1 MVQLKTCLYVLVI
14 NTVACVT
21 EGDIR
26 LIGGT
31 LPNEGRVEVCHNNAW
46 GTVCDNGW
54 DVVDANVACKQLGYS
69 RQSELL
75 CEANSN
81 FMQVTTALKCTRQ
94 V

>member
-1 MVQLKTCLYVLVI
+1 M
-14 NTVACVT
+14 T

-54 DVVDANVACKQLGYS
+54 DVMDANVACKQLGYS
-69 RQSELL
+69 RHSELL
-75 CEANSN
+75 FEDNVILCWL
-81 FMQVTTALKCTRQ
+81 QQ
-94 V
+94 H